1 MPTVWAVS
9 CSLAATREVALAF
22 SSYGYLDVSVP
33 HVRSVS
39 LCIQL
44 TVIRESQDQ
53 RSFDSSPRHFAA
65 FHALHRL
72 LAPRHPPHALIYL
85 ANLINRHDIYTI
97 QFYVPET
104 FVPSPSLGN
113 VYRCHLDFIR
123 LSKISRKTHF
133 PEGLFF
139 ASGGMYRA
147 LWPMSIPLSKNFYF
161 FFFSTGDDR
170 DRTDNLCL
178 ARAALSQL
186 SYVPES
192 RPIVHLGCTAFQ
204 NQTHRQS
211 LDSEHPPESRFPQS
225 SRTEIPKT
233 PKSARKSA
241 DQNQWAYVDSNHGPQ
256 LYQSCA
262 LTI

>member
-147 LWPMSIPLSKNFYF
+147 LWPMSIPLSKKFYF
-161 FFFSTGDDR
+161 FLLQHWRRSGSNR
-170 DRTDNLCL
+170 QPLPCKGS
-178 ARAALSQL
+178 ALPVELRPRITADS
-186 SYVPES
+186 PS
-192 RPIVHLGCTAFQ
+192 RLHC
-204 NQTHRQS
+204 
-211 LDSEHPPESRFPQS
+211 
-225 SRTEIPKT
+225 IPK
-233 PKSARKSA
+233 A
-241 DQNQWAYVDSNHGPQ
+241 DSPPI
-256 LYQSCA
+256 
-262 LTI
+262 T

>member
-22 SSYGYLDVSVP
+22 SSCGYLDVSVP

-44 TVIRESQDQ
+44 TVIRVPQDQ
-53 RSFDSSPRHFAA
+53 RSFDSSPRLFAA
-65 FHALHRL
+65 FHALLRL

-97 QFYVPET
+97 QFLKLEALAT
-104 FVPSPSLGN
+104 SSSLGN

-123 LSKISRKTHF
+123 LSKISRKTQV

-139 ASGGMYRA
+139 ASGGIYRA
-147 LWPMSIPLSKNFYF
+147 LRPLSIPLSKNFYF

-186 SYVPES
+186 SYVPEFPADSPS
-192 RPIVHLGCTAFQ
+192 RLAAHRTHPDATHATQ
-204 NQTHRQS
+204 NMPNAPFPPDHPAQQPENATKMTPTDHQT
-211 LDSEHPPESRFPQS
+211 
-225 SRTEIPKT
+225 RTSGRTWTRTTDLSFIR
-233 PKSARKSA
+233 A
-241 DQNQWAYVDSNHGPQ
+241 
-256 LYQSCA
+256 A
-262 LTI
+262 L

>member
-9 CSLAATREVALAF
+9 FSLAATREVALAF
-22 SSYGYLDVSVP
+22 SSCGYLDVSVP

-97 QFYVPET
+97 LFYRLKA
-104 FVPSPSLGN
+104 FAPSPSLGN

-123 LSKISRKTHF
+123 LSKISRKIQF

-139 ASGGMYRA
+139 ASGGLYRA
-147 LWPMSIPLSKNFYF
+147 LWPLSIPLSKIFYF
-161 FFFSTGDDR
+161 FFFSSGDDR

-192 RPIVHLGCTAFQ
+192 RPIVHLGFTAPRTQPRQSPNKTAFPDTVFHQ
-204 NQTHRQS
+204 CTSFAVHR
-211 LDSEHPPESRFPQS
+211 
-225 SRTEIPKT
+225 TTKVAPKT
-233 PKSARKSA
+233 PN
-241 DQNQWAYVDSNHGPQ
+241 QYQWAYVDSNHGPQ